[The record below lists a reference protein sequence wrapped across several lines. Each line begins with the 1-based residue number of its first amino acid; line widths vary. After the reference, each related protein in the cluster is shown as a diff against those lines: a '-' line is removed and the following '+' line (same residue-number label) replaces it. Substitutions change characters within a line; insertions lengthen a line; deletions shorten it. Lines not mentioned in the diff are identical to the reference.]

1 MGIIINSDYVL
12 PNGITV
18 NNVYASFKDSQI
30 TLDKMYFENNE
41 NNENN
46 YNLVLK
52 SYYYIYSSK
61 DFRLNYKPHI
71 KVHYIDAVIT
81 KEDLSKNPYTIL
93 YEKLKE
99 IYVNYTDDI

>member
-1 MGIIINSDYVL
+1 MGITINSDYVL
-12 PNGITV
+12 ENGITV

-30 TLDKMYFENNE
+30 TLDKMYFENDE
-41 NNENN
+41 ND
-46 YNLVLK
+46 YNLILK

-71 KVHYIDAVIT
+71 KVHYIDALIT

-99 IYVNYTDDI
+99 IYVNYTDDL